1 MMIDKMLQSKYD
13 LIELDLNGK
22 FSQHILCQ
30 WITISFNNTQSIQSV
45 ILKDNAKNCDIF
57 GKVLHILLNFVLNF
71 FFIVEIYSP

>member
-1 MMIDKMLQSKYD
+1 MIDKMLQSKYD

-57 GKVLHILLNFVLNF
+57 EKGFAYFVEFRFIF
-71 FFIVEIYSP
+71 FL

>member
-1 MMIDKMLQSKYD
+1 MIDKMLKSKYD

-57 GKVLHILLNFVLNF
+57 EIYVLHILLNFVLYF
-71 FFIVEIYSP
+71 FL

>member
-1 MMIDKMLQSKYD
+1 MIDKMLQSKYD

-22 FSQHILCQ
+22 FSQHILCL

-57 GKVLHILLNFVLNF
+57 EKVLHVLLNFVLYF